1 MSLPLTDVSDSR
13 FPRPDPALVRIQ
25 NILSRPRT
33 IAAFAIVALAA
44 SGWLALGLLSGFAP
58 ASGVANYLTALCR
71 PAAGASL
78 DAGWFALVALMWV
91 AMTLAMMLPSA
102 GPMILTYAEIAETAA
117 RKGERIVSPLVLAGG
132 YLIVWLGF
140 AAAAAVLQIGV
151 AWLIRDEIVTQLSVP
166 IAAFLLV
173 GAGLY
178 QFSSLKQACL
188 KVCQRPF
195 QFFFMNWTDRAAG
208 VFKLGIRQGLHCL
221 GCCWAMMLL
230 MLATG
235 AMNIV
240 WMAILALIMVIE
252 KMSRTARFS
261 RAVGAVFVAS
271 GAVLAAAS
279 IAGFE

>member
-25 NILSRPRT
+25 TILSRPRT
-33 IAAFAIVALAA
+33 IAAVSIVVLAA

-58 ASGVANYLTALCR
+58 ASGGANYLAALCR
-71 PAAGASL
+71 PAAGASVG
-78 DAGWFALVALMWV
+78 AGWFALVALMWA

-132 YLIVWLGF
+132 YLTVWLGF
-140 AAAAAVLQIGV
+140 AAAAAALQIGV
-151 AWLIRDEIVTQLSVP
+151 AQLIRDESVTQLSMP
-166 IAAFLLV
+166 IAAMLLV

-195 QFFFMNWTDRAAG
+195 PFFFMNWTDRAAG
-208 VFKLGIRQGLHCL
+208 VFKLGIRQGLHCV
-221 GCCWAMMLL
+221 GCCWAMMML

-271 GAVLAAAS
+271 GVVLAAAS
-279 IAGFE
+279 IAGLE

>member
-13 FPRPDPALVRIQ
+13 FPRPEPALVRIQ
-25 NILSRPRT
+25 KILSRPRT
-33 IAAFAIVALAA
+33 IAAVAIVVLAA

-58 ASGVANYLTALCR
+58 ASGGANYLIALCR
-71 PAAGASL
+71 PAA
-78 DAGWFALVALMWV
+78 DANFGTGWFALVALMWV

-140 AAAAAVLQIGV
+140 AAAAAALQTGV
-151 AWLIRDEIVTQLSVP
+151 AWLIRDESVTQLSLP
-166 IAAFLLV
+166 IAAILLA

-195 QFFFMNWTDRAAG
+195 PFFFMNWTDRAAG
-208 VFKLGIRQGLHCL
+208 VFKLGIWQGLHCL
-221 GCCWAMMLL
+221 GCCWALMLL

-240 WMAILALIMVIE
+240 WMAILALVMVIE

-261 RAVGAVFVAS
+261 RAVGAVFVAL
-271 GAVLAAAS
+271 GALLAAAS